1 MHVPSDSFNG
11 RSPEK
16 HAALMLE
23 NLFTFAACKI
33 ALAQMQGDGRGDL
46 GSFGGSQYVVLK
58 EFMGENPLGGGVNA
72 EEWLEKLLRVDR
84 GLGLRIIETR
94 YAYASKDYEWDQMR
108 RVALS
113 NMETGNIGV
122 LRWVLNSNDVHAV
135 AVYSSALTL
144 SLALRASLVRQEHA
158 GEGGVR
164 RGRGVIHRSIE
175 SKACWRG
182 RLMSRR
188 RAETFGKNTFFLNGL
203 NTPADTQLYKAQ
215 HGCAQGDSVDEK
227 PRIPRTEIQNRTIR

>member
-122 LRWVLNSNDVHAV
+122 LRWVFNSTDVHAD
-135 AVYSSALTL
+135 SSALTL

-158 GEGGVR
+158 RKGGVR
-164 RGRGVIHRSIE
+164 RGRGVIDRVEGMLESGSADE
-175 SKACWRG
+175 SKASGQFWHSIFFE
-182 RLMSRR
+182 RLNERIEHASGQATVSSPTLMHTRR
-188 RAETFGKNTFFLNGL
+188 
-203 NTPADTQLYKAQ
+203 
-215 HGCAQGDSVDEK
+215 
-227 PRIPRTEIQNRTIR
+227 